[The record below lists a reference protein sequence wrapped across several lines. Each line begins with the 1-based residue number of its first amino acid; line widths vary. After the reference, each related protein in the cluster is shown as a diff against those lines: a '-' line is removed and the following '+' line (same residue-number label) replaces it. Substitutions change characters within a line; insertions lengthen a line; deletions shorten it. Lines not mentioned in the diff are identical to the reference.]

1 MDQKDVQN
9 ETTMMQH
16 RTAHSSAPHY
26 AKNSAAIK
34 PSVSFMNLS
43 RDKTVINHFVDLADG
58 PSTLQ
63 KRDGIPTLKER
74 NGSSPLVYESER
86 KLHLETSAA
95 NIKKLKDI
103 QSTLYEQL

>member
-1 MDQKDVQN
+1 MYDPHSMDQKDVQN

-16 RTAHSSAPHY
+16 RTAHSSAPNY

-63 KRDGIPTLKER
+63 KRDGVPTLREK
-74 NGSSPLVYESER
+74 NGTSSPLIYE
-86 KLHLETSAA
+86 
-95 NIKKLKDI
+95 
-103 QSTLYEQL
+103 